1 MIRVDKETLEPS
13 SFEWGRVLTETTV
26 LDRIEERLELSVN
39 GHIFPIRI
47 SESESFLRGSRRSC
61 SCFVQP
67 SVSADSE
74 SDQTV
79 RSDKQDIHVKMLQG
93 LRHIVRSGLERSPF
107 APFSCSPVFD
117 TKLDW
122 VSVPIVGGIEL
133 KYGHV
138 AEGSTTEVSLSNGGK
153 RKVRLLSHIVQNVLS
168 PQVKL
173 QAKKYSRKGK
183 GRPCKSVVPSS
194 TRADISLSDSDL
206 RSCKEAI
213 FK

>member
-1 MIRVDKETLEPS
+1 MRTRRVVGNGPWEGSP
-13 SFEWGRVLTETTV
+13 
-26 LDRIEERLELSVN
+26 IAPILSA
-39 GHIFPIRI
+39 P
-47 SESESFLRGSRRSC
+47 
-61 SCFVQP
+61 
-67 SVSADSE
+67 
-74 SDQTV
+74 
-79 RSDKQDIHVKMLQG
+79 
-93 LRHIVRSGLERSPF
+93 GLERSPF
-107 APFSCSPVFD
+107 APFSCSPVLD
-117 TKLDW
+117 TKLDC

-173 QAKKYSRKGK
+173 QAEKYSRKGK

-206 RSCKEAI
+206 RSRKEAI